1 MTRTT
6 GRTLALLGYLQTHRE
21 WSGAELCRRLE
32 VSPRT
37 LRRDV
42 DDLRELGY
50 VIDSSRG
57 IGGGYRLGAGSSVPP
72 LLLDH
77 EEAAAIA
84 VGLRGAAL
92 SAVNGIEDAAARALV
107 KLEQT
112 LPSAVRH
119 RVRDLERAIVP
130 LAGAPSVDVDAL
142 LAVAAAIRDARRL
155 RIDYTRHDGAEVRRE
170 IEPHRIVRT
179 QDRWYVIA
187 WDPERAAWRT
197 LRLDRMRPREP
208 LGTRFTAREIPKDE
222 LLERTTR
229 SIATAPYPHHVEVV
243 VRAEVDAVRAK
254 FGPTV
259 AEVRDLGDGTTLL
272 RSGSVDLD
280 EAAMYLGMSGFA
292 FTVRSP
298 AALRERLVVVAQRLR
313 EAAGPA

>member
-6 GRTLALLGYLQTHRE
+6 GRTLALLGYLQTQRE

-50 VIDSSRG
+50 VIESTRG
-57 IGGGYRLGAGSSVPP
+57 VGGGYRLGAGSSVPP

-92 SAVNGIEDAAARALV
+92 SAVTGIEDAAARALV

-130 LAGAPSVDVDAL
+130 LAGAPSVDVDAV
-142 LAVAAAIRDARRL
+142 LAVASAIRESRRL
-155 RIDYTRHDGAEVRRE
+155 RIDYTRHDGVEIVRE

-179 QDRWYVIA
+179 HDRWYVVA

-197 LRLDRMRPREP
+197 LRLDRMRPRQP
-208 LGTRFTAREIPKDE
+208 LGARFTAREIPEDE
-222 LLERTTR
+222 LLERTTH
-229 SIATAPYPHHVEVV
+229 SIATAPYPLQVEAVV
-243 VRAEVDAVRAK
+243 HADVDAVRAH
-254 FGPTV
+254 FGPSV
-259 AEVRDLGDGTTLL
+259 AEVRDLGGGRTLL
-272 RSGSVDLD
+272 RAGSRDLD
-280 EAAMYLGMSGFA
+280 EAAMYLGTSGFA

-298 AALRERLVVVAQRLR
+298 SALRERLLALADRLR
-313 EAAGPA
+313 AAAG